1 MNKIV
6 YIAGRFGIEDED
18 ITLKRLFS
26 GHINETYRLDCESGS
41 YILQK
46 VNSMVFKN
54 PVFVMENI
62 ELVSAHIRKK
72 LTEKGEDFS
81 RRMVCYLY
89 SEGVN
94 YYIDDLGSLW
104 RMYRFIDNAV
114 SYERFESMTL
124 VRSFGEL
131 LGNVHLM
138 LSDMPAERLKVTIE
152 NFHNTEKRLSLV
164 LGADSG
170 EYGEELEFFKHMMK
184 YSRMFSDM
192 KPVLKAVH
200 NDAKCSNALFDNT
213 GRGVAMI
220 DWDTV
225 MPGYTAYDFGDAVRS
240 SCCIGG
246 RFDLDRFR
254 AFSEGYFSGYKMRV
268 SPEEYALACLNV
280 TSELS
285 ARYFYDFLTA
295 GSYFGDKSPE
305 QKLSRTREL
314 VRLGESMEFSFDKMK
329 SILSE
334 VNSYFIF

>member
-1 MNKIV
+1 MDKIV
-6 YIAGRFGIEDED
+6 FIAEKFGIEDED

-26 GHINETYRLDCESGS
+26 GHINETYKLDCESGS

-72 LTEKGEDFS
+72 LSEKGEDFS

-94 YYIDDLGSLW
+94 YYIDEAGSLW
-104 RMYRFIDNAV
+104 RMYRFIDNSV
-114 SYERFESMTL
+114 SYERLESMTL
-124 VRSFGEL
+124 VRNFGRL
-131 LGNVHLM
+131 LGNVHMM
-138 LSDMPAERLKVTIE
+138 LSDIPAGKLKVTIE

-164 LGADSG
+164 LGADSK
-170 EYGEELEFFKHMMK
+170 EYGEELGFFKRMMK
-184 YSRMFSDM
+184 YARMFNDM
-192 KPVLKAVH
+192 EHALKVVH
-200 NDAKCSNALFDNT
+200 NDAKCSNVLFDNT
-213 GRGVAMI
+213 GRGAAMI

-240 SCCIGG
+240 SCCIEGH
-246 RFDLDRFR
+246 FDLERFR
-254 AFSEGYFSGYKMRV
+254 VFSEGYFSGYKIRV
-268 SPEEYALACLNV
+268 SEAEYALACLNV
-280 TSELS
+280 TSELA
-285 ARYFYDFLTA
+285 ARYFYDFLSE

-314 VRLGESMEFSFDKMK
+314 VRLGESIELVLPEIKEIVFK
-329 SILSE
+329 IQRL
-334 VNSYFIF
+334 Y

>member
-1 MNKIV
+1 MDKIV
-6 YIAGRFGIEDED
+6 FIAGKFGIEDED

-26 GHINETYRLDCESGS
+26 GHINETYKLDCESVS

-54 PVFVMENI
+54 PIFVMENI

-94 YYIDDLGSLW
+94 YYIDEVGSLW

-114 SYERFESMTL
+114 SYDRLESMTL

-138 LSDMPAERLKVTIE
+138 LSDMPAETLKVTIE
-152 NFHNTEKRLSLV
+152 DFHNTEKRLSLV
-164 LGADSG
+164 FRADSG
-170 EYGEELEFFKHMMK
+170 EYGEELGFFKRMMK
-184 YSRMFSDM
+184 YARMFGDM
-192 KPVLKAVH
+192 KHALKAVH
-200 NDAKCSNALFDNT
+200 NDAKCSNVLFDQA
-213 GRGVAMI
+213 GRGTAMI

-240 SCCIGG
+240 SCCVEG

-254 AFSEGYFSGYKMRV
+254 VFSEGYFSEYKTRV
-268 SPEEYALACLNV
+268 SPEEYTLACLNV
-280 TSELS
+280 TSELA
-285 ARYFYDFLTA
+285 ARYFYDFLS
-295 GSYFGDKSPE
+295 GGNYFGDKSPE

-314 VRLGESMEFSFDKMK
+314 VRLGESIEIVLPEINEIVLKIQRLHF
-329 SILSE
+329 
-334 VNSYFIF
+334 